1 MQNIFMACGNDFI
14 VFKNCI
20 IHHFGESEPWISNLE
35 GKKVLAVLCR
45 RGTLSYLYQQNE
57 KFLVANHNNI
67 SRIQLTYGLV
77 SNNFNFIINDTNFVE
92 KVMSLYK
99 GIFPINVLKYALAFG
114 SNIIDDK
121 FVEKNS
127 QFKQIMLG
135 DRCLIGLTLE
145 GRLKIIQ
152 RSSIINVNNEKISA
166 ENILAVNSN
175 PNDIIIMISCDD
187 SIRVI
192 VIQESNNSNSNMR
205 KVRDITYSRVKQGV
219 ITSDSNFITLLF
231 KDGTV
236 HLYKYHEESKEYVE
250 IICDQLN
257 ELSLVSDIV
266 VTDNNAIGC
275 LKSNGEII
283 KVELKIKLSI

>member
-45 RGTLSYLYQQNE
+45 RGTLSYLYKQNE

-92 KVMSLYK
+92 KVISLYK

-283 KVELKIKLSI
+283 KVGLN

>member
-1 MQNIFMACGNDFI
+1 
-14 VFKNCI
+14 
-20 IHHFGESEPWISNLE
+20 
-35 GKKVLAVLCR
+35 
-45 RGTLSYLYQQNE
+45 
-57 KFLVANHNNI
+57 
-67 SRIQLTYGLV
+67 
-77 SNNFNFIINDTNFVE
+77 
-92 KVMSLYK
+92 
-99 GIFPINVLKYALAFG
+99 
-114 SNIIDDK
+114 
-121 FVEKNS
+121 
-127 QFKQIMLG
+127 MLG

-283 KVELKIKLSI
+283 KVGLN